1 MKKLFIGL
9 LVAFLF
15 CGSLQTQAQ
24 NDSVT
29 LYFSSEEMPN
39 LIKCLPP
46 PPDTVGID
54 FGYDIMRY
62 MWGKA
67 QRCDS
72 VRAALVFHDAVWNYD
87 SLFAV
92 FSVPFGLEISQ
103 EGTPEIYKFMINSL
117 STVDQTRVAPKAFYH
132 RKRPFERLHEHILTM
147 YEEAE
152 LSGEG
157 SYPSGHSQRG
167 YAAALLLS
175 EVNPANADTIMSRG
189 FMYGESRVIA
199 GAHWQSDVDASRL
212 CAAIGVAR
220 LHTNPAFLEQL
231 AKAQE
236 EFKWLTGQLSPTED
250 ASQFVN
256 LTDVIPDAILE
267 VRYFGT
273 YNFVGTRVDGY
284 LEPVVLMTRQAAESL
299 RAVSDDLKQ
308 QGYRLKI
315 YDAYRPQCAV
325 DHFVRWAADIPDTL
339 MKVYFYPDLDKSVLF
354 DQMYIMEKSGHT
366 RGSTVDL
373 TLFDMATEKEVD
385 MGGTF
390 DWFGPESHPDFCG
403 NPETG
408 QYTGDNSASPANRS
422 ITKEQFHNRMILRE
436 AMLRHG
442 FKALDSEWWHFTL
455 KNEPFPDTYFTFPVK
470 KL

>member
-1 MKKLFIGL
+1 MKKFFIAL
-9 LVAFLF
+9 LAAFLF

-46 PPDTVGID
+46 PPDTIGID
-54 FGYDIMRY
+54 FTHDIMRY
-62 MWGKA
+62 MWGKT

-72 VRAALVFHDAVWNYD
+72 VRAALVFRDAVWDYD
-87 SLFAV
+87 SLFAI
-92 FSVPFGLEISQ
+92 FSVPFGLEISK
-103 EGTPEIYKFMINSL
+103 EGTPEIYKFLINSL
-117 STVDQTRVAPKAFYH
+117 STIDQTRVKPKAFYH
-132 RKRPFERLHEHILTM
+132 RKRPFERFHEHMLTIN
-147 YEEAE
+147 EEAE

-175 EVNPANADTIMSRG
+175 EINPANTDTIMSRG

-212 CAAIGVAR
+212 CAAIGFAR
-220 LHTNPAFLEQL
+220 LNTSPAFLEQL
-231 AKAQE
+231 GKAQE
-236 EFKWLTGQLSPTED
+236 EFKRLTGALPPTED

-256 LTDVIPDAILE
+256 LTDVVPDAILE
-267 VRYFGT
+267 VRYFST

-315 YDAYRPQCAV
+315 FDAYRPQMGV

-339 MKVYFYPDLDKSVLF
+339 MKAYFYPDLDKSVLF
-354 DQMYIMEKSGHT
+354 DQEYIMEKSGHT

-408 QYTGDNSASPANRS
+408 EYTGDNSASPAGRS
-422 ITKEQFHNRMILRE
+422 ITKEQFNNRMILRN